1 MPDISTPPPSSK
13 RNIYVFGVTSFLN
26 DTASEMAYWLLPAFL
41 ASIGAGPA
49 QLGLIEGIAES
60 MASFAKL
67 FSGYMTDRLDRR
79 KPMVVFGY
87 AVANIA
93 KPILAVVN
101 WWWQVLAIRF
111 ADRTAK
117 GIRGAPRDVLL
128 AESVPK
134 SEFGAAFG
142 LMQAMDS
149 AGAVAG
155 PLAALLLVSHI
166 GIRGVFLAAAVPG
179 FLSIAA
185 ITIFARESANRPPRD
200 PALAKPKFSLFDG
213 PALPPAFYYTLGA
226 VLLFSVG
233 NSSDMFLILRAQNIG
248 IAPHYAPL
256 LGLIFNITFTA
267 ASWPAGSL
275 GDRIPKTTVAA
286 MGYLVFTATYLT
298 FAAAPSAT
306 ALWIAM
312 AVYGLYYA
320 LTSPVLRASVMET
333 VPAESRGRANGIF
346 YFTTS
351 IATLLASVLT
361 GQLWKH
367 MGPALPFYLSAGLA
381 AIAAIML
388 LLASK
393 PQMKPKTVAA

>member
-1 MPDISTPPPSSK
+1 MPDPTIPPQSNN
-13 RNIYVFGVTSFLN
+13 RNIYVFGITSFLN

-67 FSGYMTDRLDRR
+67 FSGSMTDRLDRR

-87 AVANIA
+87 AVANLA
-93 KPILAVVN
+93 KPLLAIAN

-128 AESVPK
+128 AESVDK
-134 SEFGAAFG
+134 SQLGAAFG

-185 ITIFARESANRPPRD
+185 ITIFARESANRLPRD
-200 PALAKPKFSLFDG
+200 PAQDKAKFALFAG
-213 PALPPAFYYTLGA
+213 PALPASFYYTLGA
-226 VLLFSVG
+226 VLIFSVG

-248 IAPHYAPL
+248 IAAHYAPL
-256 LGLIFNITFTA
+256 LGLIFNVTYTV

-286 MGYLVFTATYLT
+286 MGYLVFTATYLA
-298 FAAAPSAT
+298 FAAAKSASV
-306 ALWIAM
+306 LWIAM

-320 LTSPVLRASVMET
+320 LTNPVLRASVMET

-351 IATLLASVLT
+351 IATLLASLLT

-381 AIAAIML
+381 AVAAIML
-388 LLASK
+388 LLAPQAAPKAK
-393 PQMKPKTVAA
+393 PETA

>member
-1 MPDISTPPPSSK
+1 MPDPPTPPKSSK
-13 RNIYVFGVTSFLN
+13 RNIYVFGITSFFN
-26 DTASEMAYWLLPAFL
+26 DSASEMAYWLLPAFL

-67 FSGYMTDRLDRR
+67 FSGYMTDRLERR

-87 AVANIA
+87 AVANVA
-93 KPILAVVN
+93 KPLLAVVH

-128 AESVPK
+128 AESVEK
-134 SEFGAAFG
+134 SQLGAAFG

-149 AGAVAG
+149 AGAVVG

-179 FLSIAA
+179 FLSIAV
-185 ITIFARESANRPPRD
+185 ITLFARESANRPPRD
-200 PALAKPKFSLFDG
+200 PGQAKSKLTLFSG
-213 PALPPAFYYTLGA
+213 PALPASFYYILGA

-248 IAPHYAPL
+248 IAAHYAPL
-256 LGLIFNITFTA
+256 LGFIFNVTFTL

-286 MGYLVFTATYLT
+286 MGYLVFTGTYLA

-320 LTSPVLRASVMET
+320 LTNPVLRASVMET

-381 AIAAIML
+381 AVAAIML
-388 LLASK
+388 LLAPRASR
-393 PQMKPKTVAA
+393 